1 MAQIANQD
9 NLIIEISG
17 ALSAMDGTTKAKL
30 VECVKGGTIFDVILK
45 SVEAANNVNYGK
57 VVGVKI
63 DNTTG
68 KIVEGSWAY
77 DVNVYANGIKVSIVS
92 VNNLKGIVAF
102 SYTAKG

>member
-17 ALSAMDGTTKAKL
+17 ALSAIDATTKAKL

-63 DNTTG
+63 DNTTAASP
-68 KIVEGSWAY
+68 KYTVDIVNSSDGAA
-77 DVNVYANGIKVSIVS
+77 DAIALN
-92 VNNLKGIVAF
+92 
-102 SYTAKG
+102 

>member
-17 ALSAMDGTTKAKL
+17 PLSAIDATTKAKL

-63 DNTTG
+63 DNTTAASP
-68 KIVEGSWAY
+68 KYTVDIVNSSDGAA
-77 DVNVYANGIKVSIVS
+77 DAIALN
-92 VNNLKGIVAF
+92 
-102 SYTAKG
+102 

>member
-17 ALSAMDGTTKAKL
+17 ALSAIDATTKAKL

-45 SVEAANNVNYGK
+45 CVEGANNVNYGK

-63 DNTTG
+63 DNTPASAPKYTVD
-68 KIVEGSWAY
+68 IVNSSDGAA
-77 DVNVYANGIKVSIVS
+77 DAIALN
-92 VNNLKGIVAF
+92 
-102 SYTAKG
+102 

>member
-17 ALSAMDGTTKAKL
+17 ALSAMDSTTKAKL

-63 DNTTG
+63 DNTTAAAP
-68 KIVEGSWAY
+68 KYTVDIVNSSDGAA
-77 DVNVYANGIKVSIVS
+77 DAIALN
-92 VNNLKGIVAF
+92 
-102 SYTAKG
+102 

>member
-63 DNTTG
+63 DNTTAATP
-68 KIVEGSWAY
+68 KYTVDIVNSSDGAA
-77 DVNVYANGIKVSIVS
+77 DAIALN
-92 VNNLKGIVAF
+92 
-102 SYTAKG
+102 

>member
-17 ALSAMDGTTKAKL
+17 ALSAIDATNKAKL

-63 DNTTG
+63 DNTTAASP
-68 KIVEGSWAY
+68 KYTVDIVNSSDGAA
-77 DVNVYANGIKVSIVS
+77 DAIALN
-92 VNNLKGIVAF
+92 
-102 SYTAKG
+102 

>member
-45 SVEAANNVNYGK
+45 SVEGAKNVNYGK

-63 DNTTG
+63 DNTTPSAP
-68 KIVEGSWAY
+68 KYTVDIVNSSDGAA
-77 DVNVYANGIKVSIVS
+77 DAIALN
-92 VNNLKGIVAF
+92 
-102 SYTAKG
+102 

>member
-17 ALSAMDGTTKAKL
+17 ALSAIDATTKAKL

-45 SVEAANNVNYGK
+45 SVEGANNVNYGK

-63 DNTTG
+63 DNTTASAP
-68 KIVEGSWAY
+68 KYTVDIVNSSDGAA
-77 DVNVYANGIKVSIVS
+77 DAIALN
-92 VNNLKGIVAF
+92 
-102 SYTAKG
+102 

>member
-17 ALSAMDGTTKAKL
+17 ALSAMDATTKAKL

-63 DNTTG
+63 DNTTTSAP
-68 KIVEGSWAY
+68 KYTVDIVNSSDGAA
-77 DVNVYANGIKVSIVS
+77 DAIALN
-92 VNNLKGIVAF
+92 
-102 SYTAKG
+102 